1 SSTTIISS
9 GNICLTTLDI
19 IIALLTIDNLPV
31 FISASL
37 IRPNCATDI
46 SLKIKHVGIIDLVEA
61 TTP

>member
-1 SSTTIISS
+1 MFDNPRHYYS
-9 GNICLTTLDI
+9 
-19 IIALLTIDNLPV
+19 IIALLIIDNLPV

-46 SLKIKHVGIIDLVEA
+46 SLKIKHVGIIDLIEA